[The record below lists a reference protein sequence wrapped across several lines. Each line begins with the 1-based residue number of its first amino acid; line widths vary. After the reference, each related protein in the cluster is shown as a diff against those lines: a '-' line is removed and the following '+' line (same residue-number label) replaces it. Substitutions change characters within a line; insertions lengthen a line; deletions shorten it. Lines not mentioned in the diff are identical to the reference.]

1 MNKWEIE
8 PVLPPFEVC
17 GYLCEIKR
25 HDRLGHLCGYV
36 TVPFGHPAH
45 ALTYFDPLLEGIDV
59 HGGLTYSDNGKHGFD
74 CAHAGDYV
82 PSVMTELAA
91 IGHKSA
97 VPVFEEEDYKTLGFV
112 VDQVISLA
120 VQLKS
125 LEAHHDS

>member
-36 TVPFGHPAH
+36 TVPFGHPAYT
-45 ALTYFDPLLEGIDV
+45 LTYFDPLLEGIEV

-74 CAHAGDYV
+74 CAHGWDYV
-82 PSVMTELAA
+82 PTVDSSLKSLGHASDSPMSSAA
-91 IGHKSA
+91 N
-97 VPVFEEEDYKTLGFV
+97 YKTLGFV

-120 VQLKS
+120 VQLKT
-125 LEAHHDS
+125 LEVHHDS